1 MQSIS
6 LLTMC
11 QVFQV
16 PYFISS
22 SLQLYNVR
30 GNHSNP
36 AQSTSDYSFMI
47 PILKMGRLMYSD
59 LISLVG
65 GGVGH

>member
-47 PILKMGRLMYSD
+47 PILKMKLKKSSNFPKV
-59 LISLVG
+59 I
-65 GGVGH
+65 